1 MHVAVT
7 RDSWPSETSMWRVQL
22 QWIIYLN
29 KLRSEVLTSLHESVD
44 VFTFRCRIQYWCSVR
59 NVRVT
64 HLNAI
69 ELHNFVLWLPLKSDR
84 NAVVP
89 AGYGCK
95 KCTHWN
101 GWRQWR
107 RGCHHHKAFDIS
119 DVFSSC
125 LQNKISILGLQ
136 VSRVIRVA
144 GWLMSSGGSS
154 VNGLAALNIKLT
166 KTFWPKNAATITK
179 NFATVRVLTFV
190 TRKHLLFTQ

>member
-1 MHVAVT
+1 MHVAGT

-144 GWLMSSGGSS
+144 GYPVYNLMS
-154 VNGLAALNIKLT
+154 L
-166 KTFWPKNAATITK
+166 WCHCD
-179 NFATVRVLTFV
+179 V
-190 TRKHLLFTQ
+190 TRLSCWPSHNSLIIYSYWSLGYAFLWPS